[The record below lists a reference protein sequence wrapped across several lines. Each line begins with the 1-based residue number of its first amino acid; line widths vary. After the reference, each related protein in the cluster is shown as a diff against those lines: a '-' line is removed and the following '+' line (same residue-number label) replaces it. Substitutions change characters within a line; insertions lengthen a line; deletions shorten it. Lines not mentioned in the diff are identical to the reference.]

1 MAPIPLEDS
10 FTDILGKTQRGL
22 KLSDEAVAKTA
33 GVHADEFLRAKGG
46 EIHEPVLRKLA
57 AYSLKGAA
65 YSIKGLCKTIASC
78 LDELSRTECAAYLAN
93 SGYASA

>member
-33 GVHADEFLRAKGG
+33 GVSVDDFLRAKGG
-46 EIHEPVLRKLA
+46 EIHEPILL
-57 AYSLKGAA
+57 
-65 YSIKGLCKTIASC
+65 
-78 LDELSRTECAAYLAN
+78 
-93 SGYASA
+93 